1 VKKSDKRDVVMESDS
16 LNEKLV
22 WLGNYIFDNRHI
34 ELIFEQDKTKHGS
47 PIRFHLDDLSEEA
60 YNVIADS
67 ISTKLAEARYDLIV
81 GIPENGS
88 LITRFI
94 SHKFNIPVIC
104 LQSCLL
110 EDADSQIIYEGL
122 KGRGEKVII
131 IDDLIIRPEIALKA
145 CRELE
150 DAGFKVCGFAALYH
164 RSQANDNVLKDSRL
178 PLYTVQSIFELL
190 EQYVKSGRISPAQR
204 DSLITSSKE
213 F

>member
-1 VKKSDKRDVVMESDS
+1 MESNL
-16 LNEKLV
+16 LNEKLA

-34 ELIFEQDKTKHGS
+34 ELVFEQDKAEHGL
-47 PIRFHLDDLSEEA
+47 PIRFHLNDLSEEA

-110 EDADSQIIYEGL
+110 EDADSKFIYEGL
-122 KGRGEKVII
+122 TGRGEKVVV
-131 IDDLIIRPEIALKA
+131 IDDLILRPKVALKA
-145 CRELE
+145 CKELE
-150 DAGFKVCGFAALYH
+150 NAGFKVCGFAALYH
-164 RSQANDNVLKDSRL
+164 RSQADDNALKYHGL
-178 PLYTVQSIFELL
+178 PAYSVQGILELL

-204 DSLITSSKE
+204 DFLTISLKE